1 MTEINDFIDALFAE
15 ARKQGLDEWQVKY
28 VESESSDIQVFEQKV
43 SKQGA
48 SAVRRLNLAVKAGD
62 KIGHFV
68 TECFDV
74 AEAAFVVG
82 EAAANAA
89 LMDCDEKF
97 FFYDGHGEYRAVHP
111 YRPQDDRLAAID
123 PAAYLREAER
133 LAYAADKRIHQ
144 VIYTSFYKKK
154 RKLLIR
160 NSLGLNLEDETSAA
174 GAYILLSA
182 KDNGGIRSYGA
193 SVCFDKEADFDP
205 ACLARSAV
213 DRVLAHLNPTDV
225 VPQKMSVVFE
235 NRRFAEFLGAIA
247 GIFDAYEVETG
258 RSRLKGKIG
267 EQIASP
273 LLTIIDNPWLEGG
286 FATVPFDGEG
296 MPTKYKEVVKN
307 GVLQTFLYG
316 LCMADKHG
324 CDSTGNG
331 SGMQEAEIFNF
342 YVQKGALPPETLLR
356 ELDNGVYIDKINGL
370 RVGLNTVTG
379 DFSAAAEGFEVKNG
393 KIGRPLKQFTFAGN
407 IYRLLKDIRAVGSD
421 LTFYC
426 SPFGSPSILADNIT
440 VVNS

>member
-74 AEAAFVVG
+74 AEAAFIVG

-235 NRRFAEFLGAIA
+235 TA
-247 GIFDAYEVETG
+247 G
-258 RSRLKGKIG
+258 
-267 EQIASP
+267 
-273 LLTIIDNPWLEGG
+273 
-286 FATVPFDGEG
+286 
-296 MPTKYKEVVKN
+296 
-307 GVLQTFLYG
+307 
-316 LCMADKHG
+316 
-324 CDSTGNG
+324 
-331 SGMQEAEIFNF
+331 
-342 YVQKGALPPETLLR
+342 LPSFWER
-356 ELDNGVYIDKINGL
+356 L
-370 RVGLNTVTG
+370 RV
-379 DFSAAAEGFEVKNG
+379 FSTHMRL
-393 KIGRPLKQFTFAGN
+393 RP
-407 IYRLLKDIRAVGSD
+407 AVRG
-421 LTFYC
+421 
-426 SPFGSPSILADNIT
+426 
-440 VVNS
+440 